1 MPASLSM
8 FSRIA
13 SASLLMLILS
23 LGVSAWSAESHAAA
37 AALANSDSVYAW
49 PLVFEGVPIHTEP
62 THLLT
67 VFADELI
74 ATNVSSM
81 QDYGGIKFV
90 GRWDGANW
98 RPMGKIDLAVHA
110 FTTFDGRL
118 VAGGTPLPV
127 RPGAGP
133 LALWTGTRRFRSH
146 PADRTTGSE
155 LAIPRPY
162 CRADQPVV
170 RCLDSPGPQR
180 TSRRGDHRPICEAYR
195 SPGGVFQQPAR
206 SRAAPGQACGRR

>member
-8 FSRIA
+8 LSRTA
-13 SASLLMLILS
+13 SVSLLILVLI
-23 LGVSAWSAESHAAA
+23 LGVSVCSAESQAAA
-37 AALANSDSVYAW
+37 AALADSDSVYAW
-49 PLVFEGVPIHTEP
+49 PLIFEGVPIHTGG

-74 ATNVSSM
+74 ATNVSSR

-98 RPMGKIDLAVHA
+98 RPMGKIDLEVRA

-118 VAGGTPLPV
+118 VAGGAPLPV

-133 LALWTGTRRFRSH
+133 LALWNGTSWDRFGLEI
-146 PADRTTGSE
+146 DGTV
-155 LAIPRPY
+155 LALDLGKHW
-162 CRADQPVV
+162 RAYHV
-170 RCLDSPGPQR
+170 RKLR
-180 TSRRGDHRPICEAYR
+180 
-195 SPGGVFQQPAR
+195 
-206 SRAAPGQACGRR
+206 